1 MFKQS
6 ITEPMVV
13 TPASIPMT
21 DSTHF
26 RTITGDGKVEEKPL
40 VNTAEET
47 APPASMEME
56 VIGAAARF
64 VADLEDEQQNTGFQ
78 IHSKTDSPSK
88 RKGWFSTK
96 FFFSVFM
103 LSNIK
108 I

>member
-13 TPASIPMT
+13 TPASIPMS

-26 RTITGDGKVEEKPL
+26 RAISGDGEEKEKPL

-47 APPASMEME
+47 APPACMEVE

-64 VADLEDEQQNTGFQ
+64 VSDLEDEHLSTGFQ

-88 RKGWFSTK
+88 RKGW
-96 FFFSVFM
+96 
-103 LSNIK
+103 LS
-108 I
+108 